1 MKKEEK
7 KPIVKR
13 EETRSDE
20 DEENNEEEEL
30 NWWEQENLRIAAKGE
45 RRWETL
51 SHNGV
56 LFPPEYEPHGI
67 PIRYEGKVF
76 KMTPE
81 EEEVAT
87 MFAVMKEHDYYR
99 TDAFRRNFFE
109 SWRGILDKREH
120 PIRRLEL
127 CDFED
132 IYQWHLREREKKL
145 SRTRE
150 EKKAI
155 KQKQDEEA
163 EPYRYCMWDGR
174 QEQVANFRVEPP
186 GLFRGRGKH
195 PLMGKLKVRVQPED
209 ITINIGETAT
219 VPAPPPGHQWAAVQ
233 HDHTVTWLAM
243 WRDSVGGNF
252 KYVMLAPSSSV
263 KGQSD
268 MMKFEKARK
277 LKDKVADIRASYMR
291 DFKSDDTHV
300 AQRAVAM
307 YFIDRLALRVGNE
320 KSEDEADTVGCCSLR
335 VEHIQLM
342 PENVVRFDFLGK
354 DSIRYQND
362 VAVLPEVYALLQR
375 FTRRKSPGMD
385 IFDQLNPTQ
394 LNDHLKSF
402 MDGLS
407 AKVFRTYN
415 ASITLDQWFKEKP
428 VDPKWSVADKLAYFN
443 KANTEVAILCNHQKT
458 VSKTFKAQMAQLT
471 TKSEYTR
478 KTIELLEKAQETAKK
493 QSFEAAAKEFLA
505 EQDRMQREWLDAYG
519 TEEQKKEFEEIVS
532 KRSAVRVKSTKSK
545 SSSSS
550 SKKKKSSSSAASGKS
565 KKSAGAKKAKSAKK
579 SKAAGTKKAAKKAAA
594 GKGKKKPAGA
604 AAADDSDDEPLI
616 NLAPAKKAAGAK
628 RPRAVKNEESDD
640 DVPLAAL

>member
-1 MKKEEK
+1 MKVEDRKTA
-7 KPIVKR
+7 VKH
-13 EETRSDE
+13 EQSHSD
-20 DEENNEEEEL
+20 EEEENHEEYL
-30 NWWEQENLRIAAKGE
+30 NWWEQENLHIAGKGE

-67 PIRYEGKVF
+67 SIWYDGHAF

-99 TDAFRRNFFE
+99 MEAFRRNFFE
-109 SWRGILDKREH
+109 SWREILDKRQH

-127 CDFED
+127 CDFEP
-132 IYQWHLREREKKL
+132 IYQWHLAEREKKL
-145 SRTRE
+145 NRTKE

-155 KQKQDEEA
+155 KEKQDAEA

-174 QEQVANFRVEPP
+174 REQVANFRVEPP

-195 PLMGKLKVRVQPED
+195 PLMGKLKARVQPED
-209 ITINIGETAT
+209 ITINIGETAE
-219 VPAPPPGHQWAAVQ
+219 VPVPPAGHKWAAVQ
-233 HDHTVTWLAM
+233 HDHTVTWLAT
-243 WRDSVGGNF
+243 WRDSVAGNV
-252 KYVMLAPSSSV
+252 KYVMLAPSSTI

-277 LKDKVADIRASYMR
+277 LKDKVDDIRASYMK
-291 DFKSDDTHV
+291 DFKSNDVHV

-320 KSEDEADTVGCCSLR
+320 KGEDEADTVGCCSLR

-342 PENVVRFDFLGK
+342 PDNVVRFDFLGK

-362 VAVLPEVYALLQR
+362 VAVFPEVYALLQR
-375 FTRRKSPGMD
+375 FTRRKSPGTD
-385 IFDQLNPTQ
+385 IFDQLTPTQ

-415 ASITLDQWFKEKP
+415 ASITLDRWFKEKP
-428 VDPKWSVADKLAYFN
+428 VDPKWSIADKLAYFN
-443 KANTEVAILCNHQKT
+443 KANTEVAILCNHQKS
-458 VSKTFKAQMAQLT
+458 VSKNLKAQMMQLT

-478 KTIELLEKAQETAKK
+478 KTIELLEKAVVTAKK
-493 QSFEAAAKEFLA
+493 RSIEEAAKEFLG
-505 EQDRMQREWLDAYG
+505 EQDRMQREWLESYG
-519 TEEQKKEFEEIVS
+519 TEEQKREFEEIVARRTAPRAS
-532 KRSAVRVKSTKSK
+532 SGKKTSSSGTKKTKSASGK
-545 SSSSS
+545 
-550 SKKKKSSSSAASGKS
+550 KREKGAKKKSAKKKS
-565 KKSAGAKKAKSAKK
+565 KKSAKASSKKSAGKSS
-579 SKAAGTKKAAKKAAA
+579 SKAPKKPKKEDDEEDMPLMSIAAKTRKISGVKRERAA
-594 GKGKKKPAGA
+594 KEVV
-604 AAADDSDDEPLI
+604 SD
-616 NLAPAKKAAGAK
+616 
-628 RPRAVKNEESDD
+628 DD
-640 DVPLAAL
+640 DVPLAALKV

>member
-1 MKKEEK
+1 MKVEDRKSA
-7 KPIVKR
+7 VKR
-13 EETRSDE
+13 EQSHSD
-20 DEENNEEEEL
+20 EEEENHEEYL
-30 NWWEQENLRIAAKGE
+30 NWWEQENLHIAGKGE

-67 PIRYEGKVF
+67 SILYDGHAF

-99 TDAFRRNFFE
+99 MEAFRRNFFE
-109 SWRGILDKREH
+109 SWREILDKRQH

-127 CDFED
+127 CDFEP
-132 IYQWHLREREKKL
+132 IYQWHLAEREKKL
-145 SRTRE
+145 NRTKE

-155 KQKQDEEA
+155 KEKQDAEA

-174 QEQVANFRVEPP
+174 REQVANFRVEPP

-195 PLMGKLKVRVQPED
+195 PLMGKLKARVLPED
-209 ITINIGETAT
+209 ITINIGETAE
-219 VPAPPPGHQWAAVQ
+219 VPAPPAGHKWAAVQ
-233 HDHTVTWLAM
+233 HDHTVTWLAT
-243 WRDSVGGNF
+243 WRDSVAGNV
-252 KYVMLAPSSSV
+252 KYVMLAPSSTI

-277 LKDKVADIRASYMR
+277 LKDKVDDIRASYMK
-291 DFKSDDTHV
+291 DFKSNDVHV

-320 KSEDEADTVGCCSLR
+320 KGEDEADTVGCCSLR

-342 PENVVRFDFLGK
+342 PDNVVRFDFLGK

-375 FTRRKSPGMD
+375 FTRRKSPGTD

-415 ASITLDQWFKEKP
+415 ASITLDRWFKEKP
-428 VDPKWSVADKLAYFN
+428 VDPKWSIADKLAYFN
-443 KANTEVAILCNHQKT
+443 KANTEVAILCNHQKS
-458 VSKTFKAQMAQLT
+458 VSKNFKAQMMQLT

-478 KTIELLEKAQETAKK
+478 KTIELLEKAVATAKK
-493 QSFEAAAKEFLA
+493 RSIEEAAKEFLG
-505 EQDRMQREWLDAYG
+505 EQDRMQREWLESYG
-519 TEEQKKEFEEIVS
+519 TEEQKREFEEIVARRTAPRAS
-532 KRSAVRVKSTKSK
+532 SGKKTSSSGTKKTKSASGK
-545 SSSSS
+545 
-550 SKKKKSSSSAASGKS
+550 KREKAAKKKSAKKKSAKASS
-565 KKSAGAKKAKSAKK
+565 KKSAGKSS
-579 SKAAGTKKAAKKAAA
+579 SKAPKKPKKEDDEEDMPLMSIAAKTRKIAGVKRERAA
-594 GKGKKKPAGA
+594 KEVV
-604 AAADDSDDEPLI
+604 SD
-616 NLAPAKKAAGAK
+616 
-628 RPRAVKNEESDD
+628 DD
-640 DVPLAAL
+640 DVPLAALKV